1 MAVVKGE
8 RKEGY
13 LQVLDKMRVLSV
25 HTLEKCRQ
33 EKIFPKSSRWIMAKP
48 IMDECLAALT
58 AIRRANAVYVGDD
71 PISWRYRRSQ
81 QVEAHSHIDALMTLL
96 DLAYN
101 TFRIEPDQMAYW
113 IRLTSETDDKLKAWM
128 KSDKERYGHL
138 SNIKS

>member
-8 RKEGY
+8 RTEGY
-13 LQVLDKMRVLSV
+13 LVVLNKMRILSV

-33 EKIFPKSSRWIMAKP
+33 EKIFPKSSRWVMAKP

-58 AIRRANAVYVGDD
+58 AIRRANAVFVGSD
-71 PISWRYRRSQ
+71 PVAWRYRRSQ
-81 QVEAHSHIDALMTLL
+81 QIEAHSHIDAFMTLL

-101 TFRIEPDQMAYW
+101 TFRIEPQQMEYW
-113 IRLTSETDDKLKAWM
+113 MKLTSETDEKLKAWM

-138 SNIKS
+138 SKIES